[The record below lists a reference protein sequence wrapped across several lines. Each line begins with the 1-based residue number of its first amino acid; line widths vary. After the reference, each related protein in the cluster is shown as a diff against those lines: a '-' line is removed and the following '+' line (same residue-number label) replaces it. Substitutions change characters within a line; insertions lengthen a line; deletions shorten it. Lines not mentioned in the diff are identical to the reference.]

1 MIPGPVLAILGT
13 LVEVAKPELLAAIK
27 TLRARGALS
36 NEEIASTEAKAA
48 TPLEQLE
55 LEAGL
60 PKR

>member
-36 NEEIASTEAKAA
+36 NEEIASTEAKGA
-48 TPLEQLE
+48 TSLEQLE
-55 LEAGL
+55 CEAGL
-60 PKR
+60 PPR